1 MGTEEG
7 RIHKC
12 SRAYQSQY
20 LETYEGHYMAVYSVR
35 WNNFNPKLFLSCS
48 ADWTVKMWEHTRKH
62 CLMSFD
68 LNHQVG
74 DVAWT
79 PWSSTA
85 FAACTVDGKVHV
97 FDLNENKSEAM
108 CEQKVVR
115 RAKLTK
121 IAFNPKGT
129 DTPVLLVG
137 DDHGSVSCL
146 KLSPNLRWTAVTK
159 AEAERKAKEE
169 AEAAAASGP
178 RRGAAPRKAAADD
191 DSAPADPFVLE
202 RMKSEKIAEAATKN
216 IVD

>member
-1 MGTEEG
+1 
-7 RIHKC
+7 
-12 SRAYQSQY
+12 
-20 LETYEGHYMAVYSVR
+20 MAVYSVR

-137 DDHGSVSCL
+137 DDHGA
-146 KLSPNLRWTAVTK
+146 P
-159 AEAERKAKEE
+159 
-169 AEAAAASGP
+169 
-178 RRGAAPRKAAADD
+178 AAP
-191 DSAPADPFVLE
+191 PARLKGTPLTPLTPASLIPLQA
-202 RMKSEKIAEAATKN
+202 RSRASSSRPTCGGRR
-216 IVD
+216 

>member
-1 MGTEEG
+1 M
-7 RIHKC
+7 
-12 SRAYQSQY
+12 
-20 LETYEGHYMAVYSVR
+20 
-35 WNNFNPKLFLSCS
+35 
-48 ADWTVKMWEHTRKH
+48 
-62 CLMSFD
+62 
-68 LNHQVG
+68 G

-169 AEAAAASGP
+169 AEQAATSGP
-178 RRGAAPRKAAADD
+178 RRGAKKKVEDTDEPKKDPRL
-191 DSAPADPFVLE
+191 LE
-202 RMKSEKIAEAATKN
+202 VEKMDRIIDMALKN
-216 IVD
+216 MLD

>member
-1 MGTEEG
+1 MDARHVTL
-7 RIHKC
+7 
-12 SRAYQSQY
+12 SRDPRSHAPRPPHS
-20 LETYEGHYMAVYSVR
+20 
-35 WNNFNPKLFLSCS
+35 
-48 ADWTVKMWEHTRKH
+48 
-62 CLMSFD
+62 
-68 LNHQVG
+68 QVG

-137 DDHGSVSCL
+137 DDHGAAPPPARHPTPPEGPPHTRSPPLTPASLRPSGSVSCL